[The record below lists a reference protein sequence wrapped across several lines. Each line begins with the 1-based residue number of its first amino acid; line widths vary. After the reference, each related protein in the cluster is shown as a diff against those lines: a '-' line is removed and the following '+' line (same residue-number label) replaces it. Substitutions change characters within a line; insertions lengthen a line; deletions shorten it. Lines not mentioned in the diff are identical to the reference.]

1 MKYLTILLLSLIL
14 ITAQAKSPEEVV
26 NTEISCYDTDE
37 IIKILR
43 ENYKEY
49 PIAMGITNDRANSTM
64 SIWVSPRD
72 KSWTIL
78 ATKQQ
83 ISCVIGTGTSFDFVP
98 YKKEKQL

>member
-1 MKYLTILLLSLIL
+1 MKYLITLLLSLTL
-14 ITAQAKSPEEVV
+14 LTAQAKSPEEVV
-26 NTEISCYDTDE
+26 TTDISCYNTDE
-37 IIKILR
+37 LMKILR
-43 ENYKEY
+43 EDYKEY

-64 SIWVSPRD
+64 SIWVSPKE

-83 ISCVIGTGTSFDFVP
+83 ISCVIGTGIEFDFVP

>member
-1 MKYLTILLLSLIL
+1 MKYLTTLFLSLTL
-14 ITAQAKSPEEVV
+14 LTSQAKSPEEVV
-26 NTEISCYDTDE
+26 TTDISCYNTDE
-37 IIKILR
+37 LMKFLR
-43 ENYKEY
+43 EDYKEY

-83 ISCVIGTGTSFDFVP
+83 ISCVIGTGTDFDFVP

>member
-1 MKYLTILLLSLIL
+1 MKYLTTFFLSLTL
-14 ITAQAKSPEEVV
+14 LTAQAKSPEEVV
-26 NTEISCYDTDE
+26 TTDISCYNTDE
-37 IIKILR
+37 LMKFLR
-43 ENYKEY
+43 EDYKEY

-83 ISCVIGTGTSFDFVP
+83 ISCVIGTGTDFDFVP